1 MDLKSEKAKSLSKT
15 EVFKGI
21 QEYITEQ
28 IDLSK
33 RKCIDEENFTLAAW
47 SEFQAF
53 QLGIQKA
60 LSKLQT
66 LVPDQGEKSV

>member
-1 MDLKSEKAKSLSKT
+1 MDLKSEKGKALSKS
-15 EVFKGI
+15 EVLKEI
-21 QEYITEQ
+21 REYLQEQ
-28 IDLSK
+28 IDLSR
-33 RKCIDEENFTLAAW
+33 RKCVDEENFTLPSW

-66 LVPDQGEKSV
+66 LIPDQGETSV